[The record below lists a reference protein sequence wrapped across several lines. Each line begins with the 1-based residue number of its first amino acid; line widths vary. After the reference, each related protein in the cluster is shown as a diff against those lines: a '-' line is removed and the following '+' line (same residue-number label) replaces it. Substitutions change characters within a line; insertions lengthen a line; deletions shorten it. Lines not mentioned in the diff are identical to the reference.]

1 MAIENNKTF
10 FDGVKDN
17 WQVVMVIVSI
27 IFSWSYFQ
35 FTLSNLDSRVKQVEL
50 KANTIDG
57 VSGDIKGINAKLDII
72 LRKIQL

>member
-1 MAIENNKTF
+1 MSTENNKTF

-35 FTLSNLDSRVKQVEL
+35 FTLSNLDGRVTQVEL

-57 VSGDIKGINAKLDII
+57 VGGDIKAINAKLDII
-72 LRKIQL
+72 LRKVQL

>member
-1 MAIENNKTF
+1 MATENNKTF

>member
-1 MAIENNKTF
+1 MSMENNKTF
-10 FDGVKDN
+10 FDGIKDN

-35 FTLSNLDSRVKQVEL
+35 FTLSSLDARVTEVEL

-57 VSGDIKGINAKLDII
+57 VGGDIKAINAKLDII
-72 LRKIQL
+72 LRKVQL